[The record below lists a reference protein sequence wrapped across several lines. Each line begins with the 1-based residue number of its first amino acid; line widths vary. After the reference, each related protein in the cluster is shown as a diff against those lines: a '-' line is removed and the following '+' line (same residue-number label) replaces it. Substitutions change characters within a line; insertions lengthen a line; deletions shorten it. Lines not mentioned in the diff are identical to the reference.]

1 MDKPLDHVQRS
12 RGDSS
17 ERRAFGS
24 GRDVQWQLFDFCHF
38 GLREKQGTSVKLI
51 ASARLGI
58 CATSFWGCLWI
69 SAVACGCKPRDFAFS
84 FSLANKPHSLALSL
98 FRCLDLGLY
107 CLSFLLTSLSHSFQ
121 RNRVNR
127 TAPWTTSGKRR
138 RATTNA
144 SALVFAFIFS

>member
-98 FRCLDLGLY
+98 FRCLDLGLGLFFAH
-107 CLSFLLTSLSHSFQ
+107 LSFSFVSTQ
-121 RNRVNR
+121 QGESDCAMDHLWQKKKGNN
-127 TAPWTTSGKRR
+127 
-138 RATTNA
+138 
-144 SALVFAFIFS
+144 